1 MAASIRSMKQYLSL
15 VETRVKDA
23 ETNLSTQMPQ
33 GLSKDQDV
41 KANKVRVGL
50 VRCRRLM
57 VNKNEALEAVADKVE
72 DDNDA
77 IPVDETKS
85 TAKPIPTRKRHFDP
99 YDKDSEPNPESD
111 EPEFKPGAKVL
122 IHNPKTKHWDRSAI
136 VINWRRGYGMS
147 SRMEPKE
154 SREGPYGQARDVT
167 TTTTNAR
174 RKVVF
179 THCGLKV
186 HSYYS
191 N

>member
-1 MAASIRSMKQYLSL
+1 MAASISL
-15 VETRVKDA
+15 VEARVRDA
-23 ETNLSTQMPQ
+23 EDILIQMPQ
-33 GLSKDQDV
+33 DEDAEEALKAQYKRMKDT
-41 KANKVRVGL
+41 
-50 VRCRRLM
+50 
-57 VNKNEALEAVADKVE
+57 LEAVDDKV
-72 DDNDA
+72 DDD
-77 IPVDETKS
+77 ID
-85 TAKPIPTRKRHFDP
+85 PIPMEEPKSKTTSTLETSYGPDE
-99 YDKDSEPNPESD
+99 KDSETNPESD
-111 EPEFKPGAKVL
+111 EPVFKPGAKVL

-136 VINWRRGYGMS
+136 VIIWRRGYGMS

-154 SREGPYGQARDVT
+154 SREGSYGQARDV